1 MPKALGPIWAAVPV
15 KAFDQAK
22 TRLSAALSSAQREGL
37 ARAMLT
43 DVLCALGQSKA
54 IERVMVITA
63 DSEVADLARGMGAE
77 ILHDRL
83 CRGQTQAVEQAASA
97 FAARGCAAMLTLPG
111 DLPLLTPKD
120 VDDVCALLC
129 ESTPLVMV
137 PASGDGGTNAVLC
150 CPPDSMQFHFGE
162 DSFRKHLSSANAL
175 GLAFA
180 ISNAA
185 GFQLDLDRP
194 ADLEAFLAEQS
205 QSRSAVF
212 LSTHTI
218 KLFSG
223 EALGSVD

>member
-1 MPKALGPIWAAVPV
+1 MLKALGPIWAAVPV

-22 TRLSAALSSAQREGL
+22 TRLSAALSGSEREGL

-54 IERVMVITA
+54 IERVIVITA
-63 DSEVADLARGMGAE
+63 DSEVAHLARDLGAE
-77 ILHDRL
+77 VLHDQL

-120 VDDVCALLC
+120 IDEVCALLC
-129 ESTPLVMV
+129 ENTPLVMV

-150 CPPDSMQFHFGE
+150 CPPDSMRFHFGE
-162 DSFRKHLSSANAL
+162 DSFRKHLQSAEAL
-175 GLAFA
+175 SLSFA

-194 ADLEAFLAEQS
+194 ADLKAFLAQKS

-218 KLFSG
+218 KLLSG
-223 EALGSVD
+223 EALGSMD

>member
-1 MPKALGPIWAAVPV
+1 VKALE
-15 KAFDQAK
+15 QAK
-22 TRLSAALSSAQREGL
+22 TRLSAALSGSEREGL

-54 IERVMVITA
+54 IERVIVITA
-63 DSEVADLARGMGAE
+63 DSEVAHLARDLGAE
-77 ILHDRL
+77 VLHDQL

-120 VDDVCALLC
+120 IDEVCALLC
-129 ESTPLVMV
+129 ENTPLVMV

-150 CPPDSMQFHFGE
+150 CPPDSMRFHFGE
-162 DSFRKHLSSANAL
+162 DSFRKHLQSAEAL
-175 GLAFA
+175 SLSFA

-194 ADLEAFLAEQS
+194 ADLKAFLAQKS

-218 KLFSG
+218 KLLSG